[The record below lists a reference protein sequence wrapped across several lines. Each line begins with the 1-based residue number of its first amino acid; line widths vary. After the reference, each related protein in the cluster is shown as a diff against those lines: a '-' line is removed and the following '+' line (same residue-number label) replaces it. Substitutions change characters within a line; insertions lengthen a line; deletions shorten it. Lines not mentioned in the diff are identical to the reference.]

1 MKKAKEIFLETIEW
15 SSPEYIHKDHSNDWF
30 WGIGLITILSV
41 IITIW
46 RGNYIFGIF
55 LFLSGF
61 SLILFSIKRPEQALY
76 KIETKGLTH
85 RDVFYEWSSLK
96 SFNIKNVEEKPYF
109 KLLIETNKRFLP
121 ILAILVPEELED
133 KVEDNLSRVVKRSQV
148 DETGS
153 AVFMDKIGF

>member
-1 MKKAKEIFLETIEW
+1 MKKAKQIILETIEW

-61 SLILFSIKRPEQALY
+61 SLILFSIKRPEGALY

-85 RDVFYEWSSLK
+85 RGVFYEWQFLK

-109 KLLIETNKRFLP
+109 KLLIETSKKFLP
-121 ILAILVPEELED
+121 VLVILVPEEMED
-133 KVEDNLSRVVKRSQV
+133 KIEDNLSKVIKRSKI

-153 AVFMDKIGF
+153 VVFMDKIGF